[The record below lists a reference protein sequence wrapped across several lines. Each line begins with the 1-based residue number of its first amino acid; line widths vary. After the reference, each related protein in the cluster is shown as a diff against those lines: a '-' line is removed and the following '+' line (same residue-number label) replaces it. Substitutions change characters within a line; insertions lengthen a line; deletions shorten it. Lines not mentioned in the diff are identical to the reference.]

1 MFQFLTL
8 LGNKTAYYA
17 IAAILA
23 ILLIFFLF
31 YGDTLLSSLGFQTK
45 SNLKAEVARLQ
56 EENKQLQTQLD
67 VLHEAMKKKDEFHR
81 SKIEAV
87 SSYCQE
93 QEKIYKKTQAYKKN
107 IENLKSSKPSNET
120 PPEDTAVIYNIRA
133 SYKEIFIGEKP

>member
-17 IAAILA
+17 IAAIIA

-56 EENKQLQTQLD
+56 EENKQLQTQID

-87 SSYCQE
+87 TSYCQE

-107 IENLKSSKPSNET
+107 IENLS
-120 PPEDTAVIYNIRA
+120 PPNPQMKRLLKIRQ
-133 SYKEIFIGEKP
+133 